1 MNLKEQSISPVSI
14 MLFIHIIALSSF
26 FHSELSNGFK
36 KYIENNIVAKQ
47 LIIFLTILTIIS
59 QIYSNQSLWT
69 NLFITIVIYFLLLFV
84 THSDYR
90 FHIGIFVLLSI
101 FHLYENKVKEK
112 QKLEL
117 SDPNLTKEY
126 KEKIIKNNYDKEKII
141 YGLII
146 VLIIGGT
153 IIYEKHKKKQFGE
166 KFSLVKFLFS

>member
-14 MLFIHIIALSSF
+14 MLFIHIIALSNF

-36 KYIENNIVAKQ
+36 NYIENNIVAKQ

-59 QIYSNQSLWT
+59 QIYSNQTLWT
-69 NLFITIVIYFLLLFV
+69 NLFITIIIYFLLLFV
-84 THSDYR
+84 THSGYK
-90 FHIGIFVLLSI
+90 FHVGIFVLLAI
-101 FHLYENKVKEK
+101 CHLYQNKVKEK

-117 SDPNLTKEY
+117 SDPNLNKEY
-126 KEKIIKNNYDKEKII
+126 KENIIKNNFNKEKII

-153 IIYEKHKKKQFGE
+153 IHYEQNKIKQFGK
-166 KFSLVKFLFS
+166 KFSLVKLLFS